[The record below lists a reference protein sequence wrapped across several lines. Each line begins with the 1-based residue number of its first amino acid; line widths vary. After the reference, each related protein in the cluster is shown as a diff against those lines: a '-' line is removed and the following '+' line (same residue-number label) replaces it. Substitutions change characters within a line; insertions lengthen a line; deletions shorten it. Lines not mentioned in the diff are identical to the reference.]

1 MVFVVFDD
9 WVVVVVVIWMIVQVG
24 LYLVN
29 CWLLDLVEVLLNVGM
44 FVGGGLLVLVFE
56 FVDYLID
63 LWLYWVVVIIVE
75 YGGMVIV

>member
-1 MVFVVFDD
+1 M
-9 WVVVVVVIWMIVQVG
+9 
-24 LYLVN
+24 VN